1 MENRRRATREKTLW
15 MSRCQVE
22 GQSSDEWQPCAIFDV
37 SALGVGIDLPHSG
50 KPNRLM
56 GRRITVLVE
65 LGSSVDLTVAGKVR
79 YAESSP
85 DGVARVGIEF
95 VGLNDTER
103 AIVGTLE
110 QRALSRG
117 GVIATVTPTR

>member
-1 MENRRRATREKTLW
+1 

-22 GQSSDEWQPCAIFDV
+22 GESSDLWQACAIFDV

-110 QRALSRG
+110 QRALSRAG
-117 GVIATVTPTR
+117 GIATRSPTS